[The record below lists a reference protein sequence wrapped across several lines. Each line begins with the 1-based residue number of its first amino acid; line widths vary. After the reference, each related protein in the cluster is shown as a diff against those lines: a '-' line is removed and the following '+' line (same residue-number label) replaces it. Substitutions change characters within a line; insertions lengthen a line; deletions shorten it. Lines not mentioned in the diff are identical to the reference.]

1 MPAWPIQQIKELLE
15 PTINHLG
22 FDLYELRQVGPGGRT
37 LRITIDSAQ
46 GVSLDD
52 CERVSQVSGPLLDN
66 ADLIADGRY
75 VLEVSSPGA
84 ERPLRNR
91 AEYDRFV
98 GSRVNVRHRLGGES
112 EGVIEGT
119 LTAVDDSGI
128 AVRGKALED
137 VRIAWDDILAARLAV
152 TF

>member
-1 MPAWPIQQIKELLE
+1 MRWPIEQIQELLE

-37 LRITIDSAQ
+37 LRITIDSQQ
-46 GVSLDD
+46 GVTLDD
-52 CERVSQVSGPLLDN
+52 CERVSQVAGPLLDN

-84 ERPLRNR
+84 ERPLRKR

-119 LTAVDDSGI
+119 LSVVDDAGI
-128 AVRGKALED
+128 AVRGKSLED

-152 TF
+152 AF